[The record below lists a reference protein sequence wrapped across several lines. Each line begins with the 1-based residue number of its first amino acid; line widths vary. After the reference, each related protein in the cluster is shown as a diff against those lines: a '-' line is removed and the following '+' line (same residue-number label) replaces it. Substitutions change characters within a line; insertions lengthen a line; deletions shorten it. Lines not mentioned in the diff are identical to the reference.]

1 MVGPTKV
8 RYGMKLYFKCKTLF
22 FSFFHVFHFSFE
34 VYGFLY
40 EQGRRY
46 ASSNNEYHEVS
57 NGIFDGMKKH
67 RQIAYAIITPSPS
80 YWLFL
85 VE

>member
-8 RYGMKLYFKCKTLF
+8 RYGMKPYFKCKTLI
-22 FSFFHVFHFSFE
+22 FFHVFHFSFE
-34 VYGFLY
+34 VYGFFY

-46 ASSNNEYHEVS
+46 ASSNSENHEVS
-57 NGIFDGMKKH
+57 YGIFDGMQRH

-80 YWLFL
+80 YWPFL

>member
-8 RYGMKLYFKCKTLF
+8 RYGMKLYSKRKTL
-22 FSFFHVFHFSFE
+22 FFHVFHFSFE

-46 ASSNNEYHEVS
+46 ASSNSENHEVS
-57 NGIFDGMKKH
+57 NPIFDGMQKH
-67 RQIAYAIITPSPS
+67 RQIAYAIITPSSS
-80 YWLFL
+80 YWPFL
-85 VE
+85 VER

>member
-1 MVGPTKV
+1 
-8 RYGMKLYFKCKTLF
+8 MKLYLKHKTLF
-22 FSFFHVFHFSFE
+22 FFFHVFHFSFE

-46 ASSNNEYHEVS
+46 ASSNSEDHEVS
-57 NGIFDGMKKH
+57 NGIFDGMQKH

-80 YWLFL
+80 YWPFL
-85 VE
+85 VEWMMHL